1 MLLGW
6 TLVVTC
12 RNLKQVA
19 VVPIAK
25 KKRKS
30 NAYANIRLVPL
41 YGEH

>member
-19 VVPIAK
+19 VVLIAK
-25 KKRKS
+25 KKK
-30 NAYANIRLVPL
+30 IKCLC
-41 YGEH
+41 